1 MPKKARVALLPVPAK
16 CVLIGIDPGES
27 SGWAVLCSDGLRI
40 QYIGSG
46 CIEKTSVCADEVSYA
61 VGIAAEAALD
71 RGLHLVA
78 MGETWTFGG
87 PAKEKVGVRALIG
100 LGAAWERWRAPIAAV
115 AHSNKILRVNSRT
128 WQAAMLKGSGAR
140 TSDALKSASMLAA
153 RSRYPQVTA
162 NSPDE
167 SDAACIA
174 TFGMHD
180 PRVAE
185 LVSRRLIRRT

>member
-1 MPKKARVALLPVPAK
+1 MPKKARAAMLPVPAK
-16 CVLIGIDPGES
+16 CVLLGVDPGES
-27 SGWAVLCSDGLRI
+27 SGWAILCSDGIRI
-40 QYIGSG
+40 QYLGSG
-46 CIEKTSVCADEVSYA
+46 HIEKTSVSADEISYA
-61 VGIAAEAALD
+61 VGIAAEAARD

-87 PAKEKVGVRALIG
+87 PAKERVGIRTLVG
-100 LGAAWERWRAPIAAV
+100 LGAAWERWRAPIANVTQA
-115 AHSNKILRVNSRT
+115 NKILRVNSRT
-128 WQAAMLKGSGAR
+128 WQGAMLKGSGAR
-140 TSDALKSASMLAA
+140 TSDALKTASMLAA
-153 RSRYPQVTA
+153 RSRYPQVAA